1 MRGSS
6 LSVSLIVGAWLVVEV
21 SLIVGAWLIVEVS
34 LIVGAWL
41 VVECVSDCWC
51 VARR

>member
-21 SLIVGAWLIVEVS
+21 SLIVGAWL
-34 LIVGAWL
+34 